1 MRRGHRWQPDRR
13 CPGARDPEP
22 RPGAAKLQEA
32 TTGAD
37 GAFRLGGLAAIY
49 YKLLVTGPDGTWMLS
64 GMVNGDPATATEFL
78 AESPWDLPWTSATS
92 RSASPDHHV
101 S

>member
-1 MRRGHRWQPDRR
+1 LFSGRVVDTGGSPIA
-13 CPGARDPEP
+13 GARVLAIPSRDPVP
-22 RPGAAKLQEA
+22 PKLQEA

-49 YKLLVTGPDGTWMLS
+49 YKLLVTGPDGTWMLA

-78 AESPWDLPWTSATS
+78 AEFTLGTPVDVGDITLGVP
-92 RSASPDHHV
+92 
-101 S
+101 